1 MKTHA
6 KYLQEFSDYMTVER
20 GLSKRTRESYLTDLS
35 HFWEY
40 CSERGLTIPKDID
53 CVEVS
58 RYVLHLQAEN
68 LTPATVSR
76 AQSSLRQFFR
86 FLLHEKVT
94 DHDPTVHLRSPKQS
108 KHLPSFLTQEEIQ
121 NLLTAPDVSSPRG
134 MRDRT
139 MIEVLYATGLRI
151 SELLSLKIEDVDLRL
166 GFLRTRGKGNK
177 ERIIPMHSQA
187 ATMLKDYIEQTRPV
201 FDKNIGGTHVFL
213 NPSGR
218 RLSRMGFWKIL
229 RKWGLKAGITKQFSP
244 HTLRHSFA
252 THLLQGGADLRSIQ
266 ELLGHSDISTTQTYT
281 HVEQNRLREV
291 HRRHHPRS

>member
-1 MKTHA
+1 MRPEG
-6 KYLQEFSDYMTVER
+6 KYLQEFSDFLTVER
-20 GLSKRTRESYLTDLS
+20 GLSKRTREAYLIDLEN
-35 HFWEY
+35 FRQY
-40 CSERGLTIPKDID
+40 CSGHGLAIPKDID

-58 RYVLHLQAEN
+58 RYVLDLQASGR
-68 LTPATVSR
+68 TPATVGR

-86 FLLHEKVT
+86 FLVHEKIT
-94 DHDPTVHLRSPKQS
+94 DQDPTVHLRSPKQI
-108 KHLPSFLTQEEIQ
+108 KHLPQFLTQEEMER
-121 NLLTAPDVSSPRG
+121 LLAAPDATDPRG
-134 MRDRT
+134 IRDRT
-139 MIEVLYATGLRI
+139 MLEVLYATGLRI
-151 SELLSLKIEDVDLRL
+151 SELLSLRIEDVDLRL
-166 GFLRTRGKGNK
+166 GFVRTRGKGDK

-187 ATMLKDYIEQTRPV
+187 VSLLQDYIENTRTV
-201 FDKNIGGTHVFL
+201 FDKGIGGTVVFL

-229 RKWGLKAGITKQFSP
+229 RKWGLKAGIAKSFSP